1 MLRKLAYGSLIIILI
16 AVAWRYYADSA
27 SSPRPRSAPQVVLFE
42 VKQSD
47 ITESLEALGSARA
60 AESVILTASVTE
72 KISNIA
78 FEQGQFVKKGQALLT
93 LADDEERAQL
103 NVAKIELANQQREY
117 KRIENLVKQKSVSG
131 SELDRLQT
139 SIDTAQAR
147 IAQAQATLKDRVIK
161 APFDGL
167 LGLRHVSVGALLK
180 PGDEI
185 TTLDSITQL
194 QMDFELA
201 EIYLP
206 RIKVGQTINASSVA
220 YPERIFKG
228 EIATLDSRVNPDTR
242 SIKVRAR
249 IENEQALL
257 RPGML
262 LTLDLVDQQRATKM
276 LPEEAV
282 FMRANQHLV
291 YKVTPDMSVEE
302 TPIQIGVRQNGQV
315 EVISGLEVGDKI
327 VWQGLLKVKP
337 GSKVVEQTETW
348 RKGES

>member
-1 MLRKLAYGSLIIILI
+1 MLRKLAYGSLIIILA
-16 AVAWRYYADSA
+16 AVAWRYYADST
-27 SSPRPRSAPQVVLFE
+27 SNPRQRSAPQVVLFE
-42 VKQSD
+42 VKQTD
-47 ITESLEALGSARA
+47 ITQSLEALGSARA

-72 KISNIA
+72 KVSNIA
-78 FEQGQFVKKGQALLT
+78 FEQGEFVKKGQTLIT

-117 KRIENLVKQKSVSG
+117 KRIENLVKQKSVSA

-167 LGLRHVSVGALLK
+167 LGLRNVSVGALLK

-194 QMDFELA
+194 QMDFDLA

-206 RIKVGQTINASSVA
+206 RIKVGQSINAHSVA
-220 YPERIFKG
+220 YPDRTFKG
-228 EIATLDSRVNPDTR
+228 EIVTLDSRVNPDTR
-242 SIKVRAR
+242 SIKVRAT
-249 IENEQALL
+249 IENNEALL

-262 LTLDLVDQQRATKM
+262 LTLDLIDQQRSAKM

-282 FMRANQHLV
+282 FMRASQHLV
-291 YKVTPDMSVEE
+291 YKMTPDMNVEE
-302 TPIQIGVRQNGQV
+302 TQIQIGIRQNGQV
-315 EVISGLEVGDKI
+315 EVIDGLAVGDKI